1 MKILCIV
8 PCGKKKIWDKNPVV
22 GETKAK
28 DAYIGLYAKTC
39 KEYAERFYPSSWCF
53 LSAKYGFLFP
63 DDIVKG
69 NYNISFKNKS
79 SNPITSEELI
89 KQAMDK
95 GLNTYD
101 KIISLGGKDYS
112 KVIKEVFR
120 DKVVYEPLKNLKI
133 GQKLQKLK
141 NAINEGIPLS

>member
-1 MKILCIV
+1 
-8 PCGKKKIWDKNPVV
+8 
-22 GETKAK
+22 
-28 DAYIGLYAKTC
+28 
-39 KEYAERFYPSSWCF
+39 
-53 LSAKYGFLFP
+53 
-63 DDIVKG
+63 
-69 NYNISFKNKS
+69 
-79 SNPITSEELI
+79 
-89 KQAMDK
+89 MDK